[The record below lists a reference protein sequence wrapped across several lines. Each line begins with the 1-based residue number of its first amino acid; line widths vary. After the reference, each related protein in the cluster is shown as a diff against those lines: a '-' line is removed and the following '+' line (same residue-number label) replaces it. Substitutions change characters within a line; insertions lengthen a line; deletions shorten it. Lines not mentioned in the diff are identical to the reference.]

1 MDNQNR
7 YEEVPQKENKFV
19 KGLKAFGRYWKFVF
33 FDFFRSF
40 KYNNMKLSAILFA
53 LPGVLLGFFMFAHVP
68 TIRKVTV
75 FYDTAVEGTE
85 ASITSALNADTLE
98 DTTDYTLTLSKYNVN
113 GTNYENI
120 KLVKYSYEELKEKDS
135 KFDQFISD
143 WWIFWKCFKN

>member
-33 FDFFRSF
+33 LDFFRSF

-53 LPGVLLGFFMFAHVP
+53 LPGILLGFFMFAHVP

-85 ASITSALNADTLE
+85 ASITSVLNSETPGDL
-98 DTTDYTLTLSKYNVN
+98 TDYTLTLSKYTVN
-113 GTNYENI
+113 GTDYENI
-120 KLVKYSYEELKEKDS
+120 KLVKYSLKVVTNRVGGKRS
-135 KFDQFISD
+135 SFLP
-143 WWIFWKCFKN
+143 IFVFRPE